1 MSLHLNLYSEQ
12 YKGRWDSFVSQ
23 GKNGMFLF
31 YRDYMDYHSDRFID
45 HSLMIYEGKELVA
58 LLPANLEGKVLA
70 SHNGLTF
77 GGFITN
83 SSMTAATMLK
93 IFDQLMDYLAAKSI
107 NKLIYKC
114 IPYTYHPIPAEEDK
128 YALFRK
134 GAKLFRRDVT
144 STVLLSEKVRFQEI
158 RRRSIKKATS
168 GNLQVKK
175 VDDFESYWDILK
187 VNLAERHSTK
197 PVHSLPEIEYLH
209 SKFPDNIKLF
219 ASYQGNAM
227 LAGVVVY
234 ESTNVAHAQY
244 IGSSEEGRKM
254 GALDAVF
261 SYLIE
266 EYYQDKRYFDFGIS
280 TENEGRYLNE
290 GLIFFKE
297 GFGARAVVH
306 DFYELDVHEV
316 G

>member
-1 MSLHLNLYSEQ
+1 MLETVKYSNDKRDE
-12 YKGRWDSFVSQ
+12 WNSFLPNS
-23 GKNGMFLF
+23 KNGLFMFH
-31 YRDYMDYHSDRFID
+31 RDYMEYHSDRFID
-45 HSLMIYEGKELVA
+45 HSLMIYEGKDLVA
-58 LLPANLEGKVLA
+58 LLPANLEGRVLA
-70 SHNGLTF
+70 SHSGLTF

-83 SSMTAATMLK
+83 PKMTVPTMLK
-93 IFDQLMDYLAAKSI
+93 IFEQLMDYLAAQSI

-114 IPYTYHPIPAEEDK
+114 IPYIYHSSPAEEDR
-128 YALFRK
+128 YALFRN

-158 RRRSIKKATS
+158 RRRCIKKATS
-168 GNLQVKK
+168 ANLQVKK

-187 VNLAERHSTK
+187 ANLAERYSTK
-197 PVHSLPEIEYLH
+197 PVHSLREIEYLH

-219 ASYQGNAM
+219 ASYQGNNM
-227 LAGVVVY
+227 LAGAVVY
-234 ESTNVAHAQY
+234 ESRNVAHAQY
-244 IGSSEEGRKM
+244 IGSSEEGRRI
-254 GALDAVF
+254 GALDVVF

-280 TENEGRYLNE
+280 TENEGCYLNE

-306 DFYELDVHEV
+306 DFYEVDVK
-316 G
+316 